1 MTDPVRFRDVVF
13 PLLKSDPI
21 RNIAIL
27 TTLERRIEVLDATDR
42 YLVVL
47 ESGAP
52 VGAVISTRGSGVAL
66 GALREELA
74 DAVVPVLGAVA
85 PDVVR
90 VEGEPEVATAF
101 AKHWAQRFGTE
112 FRQTVAKRLHRLER
126 LVPHHSAGTPRLAIP
141 ADHPLCVGWDM
152 AFDVDVG
159 EPPVERS
166 AGTARTILARRRWLW
181 EVGER
186 VVSMVGHDVPVA
198 GVGRVGPVYT
208 PPEYR
213 ARGFASAL
221 TTHVSKL
228 LVNHG
233 FEACLYTDL
242 SNPTSN
248 KIYAAIGYRP
258 FADLLRLERG

>member
-1 MTDPVRFRDVVF
+1 MTDPVLFREVVF
-13 PLLKSDPI
+13 PLLKADPI
-21 RNIAIL
+21 RNVAIL
-27 TTLERRIEVLDATDR
+27 TSLERRIEVPDTADR

-47 ESGAP
+47 DSGTP
-52 VGAVISTRGSGVAL
+52 VGAVISTRGSGIAL
-66 GALREELA
+66 GALREEFA
-74 DAVVPVLGAVA
+74 EAVVPVLGELA

-101 AKHWAQRFGTE
+101 AKHWAGRYGTE
-112 FRQTVAKRLHRLER
+112 FGQTVAKRLHRLER

-141 ADHPLCVGWDM
+141 ADHALCVGWDM

-159 EPPVERS
+159 EPAVDRT
-166 AGTARTILARRRWLW
+166 AATARSILARRRWLW
-181 EVGER
+181 EVGDR
-186 VVSMVGHDVPVA
+186 AVSMVGHFAPVA

-208 PPEYR
+208 PPQYR
-213 ARGFASAL
+213 GRGFASAL

-228 LVNHG
+228 LVDHG

-258 FADLLRLERG
+258 VADLLRLERG